1 MTVIIFF
8 YQNVLA
14 FSILS
19 IYYLWES
26 KAVQKR
32 SLWKQG
38 GGVRVATRGA
48 VVTVQGSW
56 PWQGQVLW
64 EGPQPIWTFGLGKDQ
79 EPQGGGVSEGTTEL
93 LPSSWAGWQ
102 AAYKPLPPSWVGML
116 STIAPGI
123 AWVHSGAAL
132 AAGGLSG
139 LPRPPTPST
148 QLRPLSLLL
157 SKWYFLAT

>member
-48 VVTVQGSW
+48 VVTVQGS
-56 PWQGQVLW
+56 
-64 EGPQPIWTFGLGKDQ
+64 
-79 EPQGGGVSEGTTEL
+79 
-93 LPSSWAGWQ
+93 
-102 AAYKPLPPSWVGML
+102 
-116 STIAPGI
+116 
-123 AWVHSGAAL
+123 
-132 AAGGLSG
+132 
-139 LPRPPTPST
+139 
-148 QLRPLSLLL
+148 
-157 SKWYFLAT
+157 